1 MKVIT
6 ISAKAKSGKDFA
18 TIIYDHVSEDV
29 ENIVAEVF
37 TDGMKIQTIL
47 CDESDTSITIQPL
60 AKGNYTYTITQI
72 AGGTVSKSEGEFSIV
87 RDNENDELFRAM
99 MDKLE
104 EFGKQIKKL
113 YDKVDKLAKKTGSD
127 NTEVEN
133 QKKYVENATK
143 LQILNAKLN
152 ACESEIVALQNEQ
165 LHEDIDGPS
174 LGQMKKDLEG
184 LFRAERP

>member
-1 MKVIT
+1 
-6 ISAKAKSGKDFA
+6 
-18 TIIYDHVSEDV
+18 
-29 ENIVAEVF
+29 
-37 TDGMKIQTIL
+37 
-47 CDESDTSITIQPL
+47 
-60 AKGNYTYTITQI
+60 
-72 AGGTVSKSEGEFSIV
+72 
-87 RDNENDELFRAM
+87 

-152 ACESEIVALQNEQ
+152 ACESE
-165 LHEDIDGPS
+165 
-174 LGQMKKDLEG
+174 
-184 LFRAERP
+184 